1 MAFFKRKDM
10 LSIFQRKHEIYLFQ
24 LVMDEIANNGR
35 KKGIWGQAIVKS
47 NGDEKKAEAE
57 YIKLRV
63 ESLKDEL
70 EIQKQEETDRQII
83 EEGFQNLAKEEQEK
97 QIKLEKEEQEEKIKI
112 EKDKSFD
119 SFIIK
124 FLGVLMIVISLMI
137 YLN

>member
-10 LSIFQRKHEIYLFQ
+10 LSIFQRKHETYLFQ

-63 ESLKDEL
+63 ETLKDEL

-83 EEGFQNLAKEEQEK
+83 EEGFQNLAKEEQE
-97 QIKLEKEEQEEKIKI
+97 EKIKI
-112 EKDKSFD
+112 EKDKAFD

-124 FLGVLMIVISLMI
+124 FLGVLLIVIPLII